1 MDSAERQEVRVGGR
15 AVECLKIQLGNYR
28 DEKRRKVEV
37 ETIIKK
43 KLRIEV
49 KRCIALKNHQEFKM
63 GSFKCS

>member
-49 KRCIALKNHQEFKM
+49 KCCIENLLL
-63 GSFKCS
+63 